1 MKRRKILIGCFGLSL
16 LLHVMSLCF
25 LERYSVWFSSHESP
39 ESNSDWLSL
48 VDKKERDQIL
58 KTAFEPKLEKFEEID
73 KLEPTEES
81 FKVSFNRPTIPQGPE
96 LIDSMLFQS
105 VFAFSINEPL
115 ITKSPLPT
123 FTIPSKSSINL
134 LDYLP
139 KDLIVPLPY
148 KKERNLFL
156 PFPTEST
163 LALNAKPP
171 SVQKDAPTEKVTY
184 TDFLDKSLT
193 ESPQVG
199 KAPPMIPIPD
209 LPKLPTLAEL
219 GTASYSDSFD
229 ADLVFL
235 PKDNGEGYI
244 FALTLIPRPDLN
256 LPRFR
261 QHITFLFDRSNSI
274 QQKRLRETKAAMH
287 KTLAYLHDEDTFNIV
302 AFDSKTEKMSPNAL
316 PCVGKSFAI
325 AEEFLERIQLGSFF
339 STSDLL
345 HPLVLTVPGKV
356 HDDEVH
362 TAILITDGETLAS
375 NASTRALLYD
385 WTRYNNGRVSL
396 FAVGMNDINSSKLE
410 TLTAFNKGKVFSSI
424 SYRGLKRKLPKL
436 LKTIQNPIA
445 KNLVCNAISKSPQSE
460 ITLFPRQAIMPNL
473 YLEQPYVIL
482 GETDSLNDFILFVQG
497 RLKGRWLNIRK
508 TVSFLNARKGNA
520 SLRKEIAL
528 QKAYDLYEKHIVNP
542 SPSLIAEVKE
552 LLAPYDYQFSLQ

>member
-163 LALNAKPP
+163 LALNAKLP

-287 KTLAYLHDEDTFNIV
+287 KTLAYLHDEDTFSIV